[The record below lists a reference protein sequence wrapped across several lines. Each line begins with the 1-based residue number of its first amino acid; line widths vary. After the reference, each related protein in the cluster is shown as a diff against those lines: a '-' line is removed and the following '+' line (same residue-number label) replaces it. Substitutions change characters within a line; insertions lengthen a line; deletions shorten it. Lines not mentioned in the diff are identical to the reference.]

1 MLRFLRVA
9 ALLLSVSLLLI
20 APAGTY
26 GQSATKNS
34 SAPAAGE
41 AQRALSLAESGHCT
55 QALPLLK
62 KVIRQVTD
70 KDLKKRVGLHG
81 VHCAMTH
88 AVRYE
93 ARDVVAVLTRD
104 CPRAT

>member
-41 AQRALSLAESGHCT
+41 AQRALSLAESRHCT

-62 KVIRQVTD
+62 QVIPQVID
-70 KDLKKRVGLHG
+70 KDPKKRDGLDGGHSA
-81 VHCAMTH
+81 VTH
-88 AVRYE
+88 EVPYAFVE
-93 ARDVVAVLTRD
+93 FLAVLTRLF
-104 CPRAT
+104 